1 MKSLRKDKFSPFS
14 YLLPKEKDGQLIEES
29 VRYALAYLRPFSL
42 LRRVGELVHK
52 EASVKGALNDLAK
65 IVLEEFPVDRVALL
79 KQVSRT
85 TLEVLAA
92 LDRWKQGP
100 PQEQGWRPKD
110 RVVIN
115 GKPGSPFQRAWEAEE
130 IWVEDYSRNDDNGV
144 KKFVSI
150 PLSLGGKK
158 RGILCLLFL
167 TAHQIESYDLA
178 FWSLFSNI
186 ASVGLEAVSLLE
198 EQRSWNRLLN
208 RRVEERTQELLD
220 SDVKYR
226 ALVENMA
233 DTVFTINMDGR
244 FTFASKKAEALTG
257 YPLGKLLQMTYHDL
271 LDPANI
277 SLVESQIAR
286 AAGGEEVDAFE
297 IAIHNAFGNKVH
309 VELSA
314 TPVLDAGGRL
324 VGFQGIARDIT
335 ERKQLK
341 RQLESTSKMK
351 AIATLAGG
359 VAHDFNNLLTGILGN
374 ASLILMDIDGT
385 NPHYERLKSI
395 EKQVQSGSRLTSQL
409 LGYAKKGKYECK
421 PVDLNQLILET
432 SETFGR
438 IRKEIV
444 INRELKQR
452 LFAIEADQSQME
464 QVLLNLYINAADAM
478 SEGGKLILKTSNT
491 SHEHTLGKQYDPK
504 SGNYVL
510 LTVSDTGIGMDQ
522 KTMERI
528 FEPFFTTKKIGKGTG
543 LGLAS
548 VYGIVKAHG
557 GYIDVESEKG
567 KGTTFSIYLP
577 AKEKDIKEVAKMP
590 EEIPKGIETL
600 LLVDDEEFVLEV
612 GVKMLRTLGYT
623 VMEARSGKDAVQVYE
638 SNKNDISL
646 VILDMIMPGM
656 GGAVTYKRLKEINP
670 AVKVI
675 LSSGYSI
682 DSQAKG
688 ILESGCNGFVQKP
701 FTLNRLSKKIRE
713 ILETN

>member
-1 MKSLRKDKFSPFS
+1 
-14 YLLPKEKDGQLIEES
+14 
-29 VRYALAYLRPFSL
+29 
-42 LRRVGELVHK
+42 
-52 EASVKGALNDLAK
+52 
-65 IVLEEFPVDRVALL
+65 
-79 KQVSRT
+79 
-85 TLEVLAA
+85 
-92 LDRWKQGP
+92 
-100 PQEQGWRPKD
+100 
-110 RVVIN
+110 
-115 GKPGSPFQRAWEAEE
+115 
-130 IWVEDYSRNDDNGV
+130 
-144 KKFVSI
+144 VSI

-167 TAHQIESYDLA
+167 TTHQIESYDLA

-341 RQLESTSKMK
+341 RQLEATSKMK

-444 INRELKQR
+444 INRELEQR